1 MLPPC
6 AYCFDYEGMLL
17 PMDFQA
23 ESQIEFSERVHRHQ
37 TQLFAYIYSLIRNL
51 DDADDL
57 FQSTSLVLWK
67 KYGEFDPAK
76 SFMAWACGIA
86 RFEASNFL
94 RTRGRM
100 RLYFSDDLALKLV
113 DAQETSANVK
123 EDERRDALAE
133 CTKHLRARDR
143 ELVDTHYGQSLRIPQ
158 IAACKG
164 RSTHSI
170 HNSLRRI
177 RRALYECIQR
187 RLALGDRL

>member
-1 MLPPC
+1 MN
-6 AYCFDYEGMLL
+6 GMLL

-23 ESQIEFSERVHRHQ
+23 ESQVEFSERMHRHQ

-67 KYGEFDPAK
+67 KYHEFDPSK
-76 SFMAWACGIA
+76 SFIAWACGIA
-86 RFEASNFL
+86 RFEASNLL
-94 RTRGRM
+94 RSRGRM
-100 RLYFSDDLALKLV
+100 RLYFNDELALKLV
-113 DAQETSANVK
+113 EAQESLADDR

-143 ELVDTHYGQSLRIPQ
+143 ELLDRAYGQCCRIPE
-158 IAACKG
+158 IAADRG
-164 RSTHSI
+164 RSTQSI

>member
-1 MLPPC
+1 M
-6 AYCFDYEGMLL
+6 DY
-17 PMDFQA
+17 QA
-23 ESQIEFSERVHRHQ
+23 EEQVEFSERMQRHQ

-67 KYGEFDPAK
+67 KYGEFDPSK

-94 RTRGRM
+94 RARGRM

-113 DAQETSANVK
+113 DAQEASANVK
-123 EDERRDALAE
+123 EDDRRVALEE

-143 ELVDTHYGQSLRIPQ
+143 ELLDTHYGQSLRIPQ

-177 RRALYECIQR
+177 RRALFECIQR
-187 RLALGDRL
+187 RLALGGRL